1 MADEKKIIFQIEVD
15 NSKSINQILSLKDRI
30 KALKDEQKQ
39 LNLSTLEGRKA
50 NEAYNAQIKALTK
63 EQKSLELAVE
73 KTAASF
79 EFEAGSIAHNRAELS
94 KLTAEYK
101 NLANPTK
108 EQTEKI
114 RQLTE
119 TLKAQ
124 EAAIGDNRRNVGN
137 YKESL
142 DAVIGSSGI
151 FGSQLGQLQGQFLQ
165 VTGGLQTVSRGFG
178 TLKGA
183 IIGTGIGA
191 LIVLLGSLVAYFST
205 TDTGATKLA
214 GVMGALG
221 AVMKRITGVFAE
233 IGKYLVSLA
242 DGSRS
247 LGSAFSDLGDLIVTN
262 FINRLKAPLVLL
274 GAISDAF
281 KEIAENGLD
290 ANLEPALKKTTDAF
304 IQLGTGVENGTD
316 KLNDLKTGLSELAAE
331 MLKAAEEAY
340 NYALAVDALDDAQR
354 DLNVTNA
361 KAEKQVALLLRQAQ
375 DRTKTDQERI
385 ALIQQANK
393 IEEDAVTRQLSLD
406 KQRLKLVEDRN
417 KREADA
423 INQRLNLQIAEAKS
437 EQEKIELRK
446 EALDISDELA
456 QEEADLRVKIIN
468 QETSFISLREK
479 NLNKIAVLEEKIAA
493 DGEKVRLAELAR
505 QKKLLEAQNSLDNQ
519 RVANQ
524 IKNIDLELQQVGI
537 SNKRRIS
544 LLQER
549 AAKEIK
555 LEKQLRDQ
563 KLANTELLETERK
576 AIQEQFDQRRIE
588 IEAATQKAL
597 TDVQLK
603 AEADRKKQREE
614 SQKQLVDG
622 INIAA
627 KVANDIVN
635 IALRANE
642 EALTESLSQLDE
654 QRKEELARAGNDKA
668 KQQAVNRKFD
678 KLAEKEKKA
687 ATKKALELQE
697 IQAIANGITAV
708 TQALA
713 SPAGPPTSFILASIA
728 GGLAAVQLAQLEK
741 AKSKLA
747 DGGLIEGP
755 SHASGGV
762 QGTGRFNNIEVE
774 GGEFVV
780 NKRATAANYGLLK
793 QINSLSSPIGIHR
806 NSVRPMAN
814 GGILDGG
821 LSARQ
826 QAGGVQESIQAQN
839 QLANAVKSLPNP
851 VVLVEDINTGQNRNV
866 VVKDRA
872 NVTK

>member
-1 MADEKKIIFQIEVD
+1 MASEKEIILKIEID
-15 NSKSINQILSLKDRI
+15 NSKSIGQIVTLKDRI
-30 KALKDEQKQ
+30 KALKEEQQ
-39 LNLSTLEGRKA
+39 NLKLETLEGKKA

-73 KTAASF
+73 KTASAMQ
-79 EFEAGSIAHNRAELS
+79 FEAGSIAFNRAELS
-94 KLTAEYK
+94 RLTAEYK

-114 RQLTE
+114 RKLTE

-124 EAAIGDNRRNVGN
+124 ESAIGDNRRNVGN

-191 LIVLLGSLVAYFST
+191 LIVLLGSLVAYFSS

-221 AVMKRITGVFAE
+221 AVMRRVTGVFAE
-233 IGKYLVSLA
+233 LGSYFVSLI

-316 KLNDLKTGLSELAAE
+316 KLNDLKTGISQLAAE

-340 NYALAVDALDDAQR
+340 NYALSVDALDDAQR

-361 KAEKQVALLLRQAQ
+361 QAEKQAAVLLRQSQ
-375 DRTKTDQERI
+375 DRTKSDQERI
-385 ALIQQANK
+385 NLIKEANS
-393 IEEDAVTRQLSLD
+393 IEEDAFNRQLSLD
-406 KQRLKLVEDRN
+406 KKRLKLVEDKN

-423 INQRLNLQIAEAKS
+423 INQRLNLQIAEAKT
-437 EQEKIELRK
+437 EEEKVKLRQ
-446 EALDISDELA
+446 EALDISDDLA
-456 QEEADLRVKIIN
+456 EEEANLRVKIIN
-468 QETSFISLREK
+468 EEREFLSLREK
-479 NLNKIAVLEEKIAA
+479 GLNKIAVLEKEISDKKEK
-493 DGEKVRLAELAR
+493 DRLEELAR
-505 QKKLLEAQNSLDNQ
+505 QKRLTEALNNLDNQ
-519 RVANQ
+519 RIANQ
-524 IKNIDLELQQVGI
+524 IKNIDLELQNTKI
-537 SNKRRIS
+537 SEARRIE
-544 LLQER
+544 LIKER
-549 AAKEIK
+549 AAKELQ
-555 LEKQLRDQ
+555 LETQLRDQ
-563 KLANTELLETERK
+563 KLANTELLETERI

>member
-151 FGSQLGQLQGQFLQ
+151 FGSQISQMTGQFSG
-165 VTGGLQTVSRGFG
+165 VTAGLGTVARGFG
-178 TLKGA
+178 TLRGA
-183 IIGTGIGA
+183 IISTGIGA
-191 LIVLLGSLVAYFST
+191 LIVLLGSLVAYFSS

-221 AVMKRITGVFAE
+221 AVMRRVTGVFAE
-233 IGKYLVSLA
+233 LGSYFVSLI

-437 EQEKIELRK
+437 EKEKIKLK
-446 EALDISDELA
+446 QEALDISDELA

-493 DGEKVRLAELAR
+493 DKKKAEAEELAR
-505 QKKLLEAQNSLDNQ
+505 QKKLIEAQNALDNQ

-537 SNKRRIS
+537 SNERRIS
-544 LLQER
+544 LLKKR

-555 LEKQLRDQ
+555 LEEQLRDQ

-588 IEAATQKAL
+588 IEAANQKAI
-597 TDVQLK
+597 TDVQAK
-603 AEADRKKQREE
+603 AEDERKKKRADD
-614 SQKQLVDG
+614 QKQLIDG
-622 INIAA
+622 VNIAA

-635 IALRANE
+635 IALKANE
-642 EALTESLSQLDE
+642 EALTESLNQLE
-654 QRKEELARAGNDKA
+654 KQRKEELARAGNDKA

>member
-39 LNLSTLEGRKA
+39 LNLSTTEGRKA

-73 KTAASF
+73 KTASAM

-94 KLTAEYK
+94 RLTAEYK

-114 RQLTE
+114 KKLTD

-151 FGSQLGQLQGQFLQ
+151 FGSQLGQIQGQFLQ

-191 LIVLLGSLVAYFST
+191 LIVLLGSLVAYFTS

-221 AVMKRITGVFAE
+221 AVMRRITGIFAE
-233 IGKYLVSLA
+233 VGKYLVSLA

-247 LGSAFSDLGDLIVTN
+247 LGSAFSDLGDLIVN
-262 FINRLKAPLVLL
+262 NLINRLKAPLVLL
-274 GAISDAF
+274 EAYGVAI

-290 ANLEPALKKTTDAF
+290 ANLEPALKKATDAF

-316 KLNDLKTGLSELAAE
+316 KIKDIQTGISELAVE
-331 MLKAAEEAY
+331 MLKAAEDAY

-361 KAEKQVALLLRQAQ
+361 QAEKQAAVLLRQSQ
-375 DRTKTDQERI
+375 DRTKSDQERVN
-385 ALIQQANK
+385 LIKEANS
-393 IEEDAVTRQLSLD
+393 IEEDAFNRQLSLD
-406 KQRLKLVEDRN
+406 KKRLKLVEDKN

-423 INQRLNLQIAEAKS
+423 INQRLNLQIKEAKT
-437 EQEKIELRK
+437 EEEKVKLRQ
-446 EALDISDELA
+446 EALDISDDLA

-468 QETSFISLREK
+468 QEREFLSLREK
-479 NLNKIAVLEEKIAA
+479 GLNKIAVLEKEISDKKEK
-493 DGEKVRLAELAR
+493 DRLEEIAR
-505 QKKLLEAQNSLDNQ
+505 QQKLLEAQNALDNQ
-519 RVANQ
+519 RVVNQ

-537 SNKRRIS
+537 SNERRIA
-544 LLQER
+544 LLQQRAER
-549 AAKEIK
+549 ELA
-555 LEKQLRDQ
+555 LEEQLRDQ
-563 KLANTELLETERK
+563 KLSNETLLESERI
-576 AIQEQFDQRRIE
+576 AIKEQFDQRKIE
-588 IEAATQKAL
+588 IEAATQKAIM
-597 TDVQLK
+597 DVQAK
-603 AEADRKKQREE
+603 AEDERKKKRADD
-614 SQKQLVDG
+614 QKQLIDG
-622 INIAA
+622 VNIAA

-635 IALRANE
+635 IALKANE
-642 EALTESLSQLDE
+642 EALTESLNQLE
-654 QRKEELARAGNDKA
+654 KQRKEELARAGNDKA

-678 KLAEKEKKA
+678 KLAEKEKKDS
-687 ATKKALELQE
+687 TKKALTLQE
-697 IQAIANGITAV
+697 IQILGNVATAI

-713 SPAGPPTSFILASIA
+713 SPAGPPTSFILAGIA
-728 GGLAAVQLAQLEK
+728 GGLGAVQLAQIEA

-762 QGTGRFNNIEVE
+762 TGTGRFNNIEVE

-793 QINSLSSPIGIHR
+793 QINSLSSPIGFHR
-806 NSVRPMAN
+806 NSVRAMAS

-851 VVLVEDINTGQNRNV
+851 MVLVEDINTGQNRNV